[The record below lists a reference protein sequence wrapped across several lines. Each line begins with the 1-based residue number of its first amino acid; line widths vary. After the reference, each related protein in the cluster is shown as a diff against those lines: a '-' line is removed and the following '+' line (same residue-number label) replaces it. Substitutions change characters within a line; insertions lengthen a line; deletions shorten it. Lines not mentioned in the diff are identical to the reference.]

1 MRTFCT
7 DLRFRYTPPSRGKS
21 KPCPQGP
28 DIYFTRGVMPEN
40 LQDAID
46 FALAQGLLKYNTSF
60 QLTHAPFALLPYQ
73 INGNTLN
80 QLTILTPFFN
90 ELMLKVANDS
100 EFLKAHLQETSQ
112 ADSFVKNLLDL
123 LADNR
128 PVQPYQM
135 MITRSDYLLHETDKT
150 GTEPVPK
157 QVEFNMI
164 SNSFVY
170 LSRQIFLLHKYL
182 FDNQQLD
189 EQPIEHHSF
198 DGVVDAMAT
207 AVKYHGHENS
217 CLLMIVQ
224 QKEQNLFDQR
234 ALEYRLLEKY
244 AIPTVRSTLEAVA
257 ANGRLKDG
265 HLYIGDRLIAL
276 TYFRAGYAPD
286 DYLNPDAW
294 QGRKLIE
301 TSSTIK
307 VPTIGMQLAG
317 AKKIQQ
323 VLCKP
328 GVLQRYVSEAE
339 AALIEKTFVGLY
351 ALDESVGD
359 ISVIDM
365 ALANPGDYVLK
376 PQREGG
382 GNNYFDDD
390 MVDQLKT
397 MSHEERKAYI
407 LMERIK
413 APVHDSV
420 LVVEQQTSAI
430 PCVSEIGRFGVCLA
444 KDDNFIFNQDAGYL
458 VRTKSEDEN
467 EGGVCAGYACLNTLS
482 LR

>member
-1 MRTFCT
+1 
-7 DLRFRYTPPSRGKS
+7 
-21 KPCPQGP
+21 
-28 DIYFTRGVMPEN
+28 MPEN

-164 SNSFVY
+164 SNSFVF
-170 LSRQIFLLHKYL
+170 LSRQIYLLHKYL
-182 FDNQQLD
+182 YENRQLKS
-189 EQPIEHHSF
+189 QPIEHHTLKN
-198 DGVVDAMAT
+198 VVEAMAT
-207 AVKYHGHENS
+207 TVQYYGFPESHV
-217 CLLMIVQ
+217 LMVVQ
-224 QKEQNLFDQR
+224 SKEQNLFDQR
-234 ALEYRLLEKY
+234 AIEYLLLEKFG
-244 AIPTVRSTLEAVA
+244 IPTIRSSLEEVA
-257 ANGRLKDG
+257 ANGRIKDG
-265 HLYIGDRLIAL
+265 HLFLNDRLMAMA
-276 TYFRAGYAPD
+276 YFRAGYAPE
-286 DYLNPDAW
+286 DYVYPEAW

-301 TSSTIK
+301 NSSTIK

-323 VLCKP
+323 VLAKK
-328 GVLQRYVSEAE
+328 GILEKFISEAE
-339 AALIEKTFVGLY
+339 SVLIRKTFVGMY
-351 ALDESVGD
+351 TLDEE
-359 ISVIDM
+359 IDGKS
-365 ALANPGDYVLK
+365 ATEAACLNPGDYVLK

-382 GNNYFDDD
+382 GNNYFDHE
-390 MVDQLKT
+390 MVSQLKT
-397 MSHEERKAYI
+397 LTREQRKAFI

-413 APVHDSV
+413 APSHKSI
-420 LVVEQQTSAI
+420 LVVERETSEI
-430 PCVSEIGRFGVCLA
+430 PCVSELGRFGVCLA
-444 KDDNFIFNQDAGYL
+444 KEGNFIFNQDAGYL

-482 LR
+482 LC